1 MSISN
6 KTRPASTTSRHEIRK
21 HMAHPMWNYGVI
33 SGATIILLVG
43 GLYMVFSASS
53 VFSYQY
59 FGNSYSLALRQAM
72 FSVVG
77 GLIAWKVSRMSV
89 ASIRRWA
96 SWLMLFSFLALV
108 AVLVIGESVNGQKN
122 WINLWG
128 PFRFQPSEFAKLGVV
143 LFGAHMMARNVN
155 HANDVKRMTM
165 PLIPVFFIVL
175 LLILGEG
182 DLGTAMVITP
192 IMASTYFFVGAPKSW
207 FVGLFSAAFTG
218 IVGLSVAQPYR
229 LQRFYGWL
237 HQNTDVEGINYQL
250 WRGKYALGSGG
261 IFGLGLGASKEKW
274 GTLPEAHTDFI
285 FAVLGEETGLVGCV
299 VVLVLFIVIIGTGVR
314 VARQATDPF
323 VRFASLGVCT
333 WMATQ
338 MATNIGGVL
347 GLMPITGVPLPL
359 VSYGGSSLIPTLAAL
374 GMLMS
379 FSRQET

>member
-1 MSISN
+1 
-6 KTRPASTTSRHEIRK
+6 
-21 HMAHPMWNYGVI
+21 
-33 SGATIILLVG
+33 
-43 GLYMVFSASS
+43 LYMVFSASS